1 MDRWYTVINQIE
13 ENMNC
18 RGTRSSLD
26 NSLKCS
32 VYLKFLVK
40 LGKKII
46 TEKYATL
53 FQSHKTN
60 WFICTPKIKAKQ

>member
-46 TEKYATL
+46 TEKDAT
-53 FQSHKTN
+53 
-60 WFICTPKIKAKQ
+60 